1 LYIISEKQPDLRAA
15 FYFCYHS
22 ENPKTELSLSK
33 KTMKARISSF
43 YLKLKNLIGKST
55 LQKITFI
62 VLGISSTIWFL
73 LRVIPKPQRATY
85 PCMKAAAPIMSTF
98 VIYLLSLSGSF
109 FAFRKSRLNFRNARY
124 AYSALFFVLAVVC
137 SLLFFTNKTESVNA
151 STVDINS
158 VLSNSPIGVGHGLF
172 PGRVAWVFD
181 PKVATWDGTNKYWW
195 DEKSTSQV
203 EADKMLE
210 NVLTSLTG
218 KTTAANSW
226 DALFRNFNNE
236 KKKIV
241 SGYTI
246 NQKIAVKINQN
257 NTLSHK
263 DTTGLNGSPQ
273 LIYALIVSLT
283 KDAGVPQ
290 NNITI
295 FDASRFIGDNIFN
308 KCHKDFPGVIFVDNE
323 GGEGRTKSTYV
334 EKAIPYSVDNG
345 KLATGLASCAVEADY
360 IINMALLKGHIGQ
373 GVTLCGKNFYGAT
386 SIDRSW
392 RKNAHDNF
400 NQDPQGKDKYMTFTD
415 FLGHKDLGGKTILFM
430 IDGLYG
436 ARSQDGPPLLKD
448 KWRMAPFNNRWC
460 SSLFASQDGVALDAV
475 GIDFLRAEWPDLS
488 DIAYTEKY
496 LVEAALAD
504 NPPSKTFYDP
514 ERDGTRLKS
523 LGIMEHWNN
532 ATDKKYS
539 RNLGKNYG
547 IELIYIPLNAK

>member
-1 LYIISEKQPDLRAA
+1 
-15 FYFCYHS
+15 
-22 ENPKTELSLSK
+22 
-33 KTMKARISSF
+33 MKAVISLF
-43 YLKLKNLIGKST
+43 FLKLRNLIGKSA
-55 LQKITFI
+55 LSKLTFI
-62 VLGISSTIWFL
+62 ALGISSTIWFL
-73 LRVIPKPQRATY
+73 IRVIPKPQRAAY
-85 PCMKAAAPIMSTF
+85 PCMRAAAPIMSTF
-98 VIYLLSLSGSF
+98 VIYLLTFSGSLFAFKKAKVHFMKTRYIYAVTF
-109 FAFRKSRLNFRNARY
+109 FAA
-124 AYSALFFVLAVVC
+124 AIVC
-137 SLLFFTNKTESVNA
+137 TFLFFTNKSLELNA

-158 VLSNSPIGVGHGLF
+158 VLSNSPIGVGHGIF

-195 DEKSTSQV
+195 DEKSTSQN

-210 NVLTSLTG
+210 NILESLTG
-218 KTTAANSW
+218 KSTAANAW
-226 DALFRNFNNE
+226 DALFKNFNNE
-236 KKKIV
+236 KKKIA

-257 NTLSHK
+257 NTLNHK
-263 DTTGLNGSPQ
+263 DTTGLNGTPQ
-273 LIYALIVSLT
+273 LIYALIASLT

-290 NNITI
+290 KNITI
-295 FDASRFIGDNIFN
+295 FDASRFIGDNIFY
-308 KCHKDFPGVIFVDNE
+308 KCHKDFPEIIFIDNE
-323 GGEGRTKSTYV
+323 GGEGRTKSSYV

-345 KLATGLASCAVEADY
+345 KIATGLATCAVEADY

-373 GVTLCGKNFYGAT
+373 GVTLCGKNFYGVT
-386 SIDRSW
+386 SIDHNW

-400 NQDPQGKDKYMTFTD
+400 EQDRQGKDKYMTFTD

-430 IDGLYG
+430 IDGFYG

-475 GIDFLRAEWPDLS
+475 GIDFLRAEWPDLA

-496 LVEAALAD
+496 LVEAALAE

-514 ERDGTRLKS
+514 EHDGTRLKS

-532 ATDKKYS
+532 AVDKKYS

-547 IELIYIPLNAK
+547 IELVYIPLNDK

>member
-1 LYIISEKQPDLRAA
+1 
-15 FYFCYHS
+15 
-22 ENPKTELSLSK
+22 
-33 KTMKARISSF
+33 MKAKIRLF
-43 YLKLKNLIGKST
+43 FFKLENLIGKPT

-62 VLGISSTIWFL
+62 VLGISSTFWFL

-85 PCMKAAAPIMSTF
+85 PCMRAAAPIMSTF

-109 FAFRKSRLNFRNARY
+109 FAFRKSKLNFRKARY
-124 AYSALFFVLAVVC
+124 AYATLFFIIAILC
-137 SLLFFTNKTESVNA
+137 SFLFITNKTESVNA

-158 VLSNSPIGVGHGLF
+158 VMSNSPVGVGHGIF

-195 DEKSTSQV
+195 DEISTSQV
-203 EADKMLE
+203 EANNMLE
-210 NVLTSLTG
+210 NVLKSLTG
-218 KTTAANSW
+218 KSTEIMAW
-226 DALFRNFNNE
+226 DALFKNFNIE
-236 KKKIV
+236 KKNIYN
-241 SGYTI
+241 GYTL

-257 NTLSHK
+257 NTKSHS
-263 DTTGLNGSPQ
+263 DTTGLNGTPQ
-273 LIYALIVSLT
+273 LIYALIASLT
-283 KDAGVPQ
+283 KNVGVPQ
-290 NNITI
+290 KNITI
-295 FDASRFIGDNIFN
+295 FDASRFITDNIFN
-308 KCHKDFPGVIFVDNE
+308 KCHKDFPEVLFVDNE
-323 GGEGRTKSTYV
+323 GGEGRIKSTYV

-345 KLATGLASCAVEADY
+345 KLATGLATCAVEADY
-360 IINMALLKGHIGQ
+360 IINIALLKGHIGQ

-430 IDGLYG
+430 IDGFYG

-460 SSLFASQDGVALDAV
+460 SSLFASQDGVSLDAV
-475 GIDFLRAEWPDLS
+475 GIDFLRAEWPDLA

-547 IELIYIPLNAK
+547 IELVYIPLNDK